1 METMNYL
8 DEKFLM
14 RGHFNRIR
22 FRRIRVDNKDKR
34 EK

>member
-14 RGHFNRIR
+14 RGHFNKLL
-22 FRRIRVDNKDKR
+22 RRIRVDNKDKR